1 MKRKRKKKGKEKCEK
16 KRGIKCG
23 GGESS
28 QLISKIPRLSL
39 LN

>member
-1 MKRKRKKKGKEKCEK
+1 MKQKEKEKERRNAKK
-16 KRGIKCG
+16 KRGIKC

>member
-23 GGESS
+23 GESS